1 MKNNCIDVS
10 GSKFI
15 DRLQNDLGSKCNVI
29 RSIELAHN
37 TLRDLITNKDELI
50 QSQKTIIEGIQ
61 KDVETL
67 NERDNAE
74 DIIASKDLQ
83 LEKCKNEIVSL
94 RRNSTSTSNHEL
106 EELRR
111 QLELEKQINQDM
123 VKKLEDQT
131 VIGNKT
137 ELAFDA
143 KTELVNSKNEIIET
157 FKSIVEQYKKEPC
170 RCKKVPENG
179 MTSDTICGNTERSDE
194 QEMKTKKGVKE
205 CNEFLEVYA
214 TNDAILNGLLLWINI
229 QRHVTPENI
238 WKTQA
243 VTKFLKEEIT
253 DAKEILWRI
262 IGESELGKMKKRQG
276 TTKTISEINDIC
288 YALNVLSEKDR
299 LPIFLS
305 TSDMVSQTPIYI
317 SHPVEGDSSEINARL
332 RVIEESLNSIIAS
345 SSSKNESTESAPAS
359 STAVVNA
366 NITNEGDQNQTECL
380 SDVAAVRKTW
390 ADITVQKY
398 KNYLLQN
405 PAMTSRK
412 IMAGLRFRK
421 NPIKIK

>member
-1 MKNNCIDVS
+1 
-10 GSKFI
+10 
-15 DRLQNDLGSKCNVI
+15 
-29 RSIELAHN
+29 
-37 TLRDLITNKDELI
+37 
-50 QSQKTIIEGIQ
+50 
-61 KDVETL
+61 
-67 NERDNAE
+67 
-74 DIIASKDLQ
+74 
-83 LEKCKNEIVSL
+83 
-94 RRNSTSTSNHEL
+94 
-106 EELRR
+106 
-111 QLELEKQINQDM
+111 
-123 VKKLEDQT
+123 
-131 VIGNKT
+131 
-137 ELAFDA
+137 
-143 KTELVNSKNEIIET
+143 
-157 FKSIVEQYKKEPC
+157 
-170 RCKKVPENG
+170 

-194 QEMKTKKGVKE
+194 QEMKTKKVVKE
-205 CNEFLEVYA
+205 CNEFLEEYA
-214 TNDAILNGLLLWINI
+214 SNDAILNGMLLWINI

-345 SSSKNESTESAPAS
+345 SSSKNESTESTPAS

-398 KNYLLQN
+398 KKLPVTKPSNDITEDNGWTTVQKKSNNNKVIRTWRQRLDILRGTAISETEGESLSADIHLVAYGVAKNVTGIQLSQWLAGKGLRVLSCDLLTKYEGARSLSYKITVKSCDYDKAHNPEIWPARVGVRLFKFFNAPREMKGIDRYNNRSPQTTSSRIGTNNRILTDTRPRVLQSNRHVKQQN
-405 PAMTSRK
+405 TSRYEVQHR
-412 IMAGLRFRK
+412 M
-421 NPIKIK
+421 